1 MNKRLLSIVI
11 GIMALLVPQV
21 VGAQD
26 VKIIGTTVN
35 GVDSKSG
42 GLKIASTVQVQQSK
56 AAENQYLCA
65 VMLNIGSKWT
75 APKNMDEL
83 SKLMQD
89 YSNGAVML
97 PAANGKEQTQDVDV
111 AIDFDLMKL
120 KKQEK
125 NMTSTDIYIQSYVF
139 DAQSKK
145 IVSMS
150 EMATVD
156 PNALKKEVKKNQEPK
171 KSSNDMLNRMQAQ
184 FFGQMVYGLMTSEG
198 QVGEDG
204 KVQCPDCKGEGRH
217 HHNLVRDMEECGKRD
232 NNVCKTCNGTGR
244 ADPDVMHGL
253 VGPAMKQLMDKQG
266 ITAEDIGNMLLEENQ
281 GKKKQ
286 SK

>member
-1 MNKRLLSIVI
+1 MNKRLLSLVIVM
-11 GIMALLVPQV
+11 MALLVPKAAWGQE
-21 VGAQD
+21 
-26 VKIIGTTVN
+26 VKILGTKVN

-42 GLKIASTVQVQQSK
+42 GLKVASTVEVQLAK

-65 VMLNIGSKWT
+65 VLLNIGSKWT
-75 APKNMDEL
+75 APKNLDDL

-97 PAANGKEQTQDVDV
+97 PVGNGKEQTQAVDV

-139 DAQSKK
+139 DANSKK

-150 EMATVD
+150 DMATVD
-156 PNALKKEVKKNQEPK
+156 PQAMKKEVKKKQEPR
-171 KSSNDMLNRMQAQ
+171 KSSNDMLDRMQAQ
-184 FFGQMVYGLMTSEG
+184 FFGNMVYGIMTSEG

-204 KVQCPDCKGEGRH
+204 KVKCPDCKGEGRH
-217 HHNLVRDMEECGKRD
+217 HHNLVRDMEACGKCD
-232 NNVCKTCNGTGR
+232 NNVCKTCEGTGR
-244 ADPDVMHGL
+244 ADPDVMQGL
-253 VGPAMKQLMDKQG
+253 VGPAMKQMMDKQG
-266 ITAEDIGNMLLEENQ
+266 ITAEDIGNMLLEENK
-281 GKKKQ
+281 GKKAK